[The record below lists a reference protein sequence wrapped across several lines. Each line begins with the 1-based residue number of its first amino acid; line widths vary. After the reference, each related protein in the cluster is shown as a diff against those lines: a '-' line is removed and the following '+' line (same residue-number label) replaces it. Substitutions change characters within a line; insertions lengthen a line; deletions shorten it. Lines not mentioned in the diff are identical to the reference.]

1 MNGDETLFHSF
12 GTHNFTKYFKK
23 YPQNQ
28 GKFEDF
34 LETWEFWKVILGRA
48 LYAWFPGL
56 WGGASAQGFIGTFST
71 VFPTNQQEPNCL
83 VLRFSIDESVKN
95 RSRMADLQAR
105 KPSENLHS

>member
-1 MNGDETLFHSF
+1 MVMRPFFIALGPTTLLSTSRNIRKIRANSRISWKPESSERSF
-12 GTHNFTKYFKK
+12 WG
-23 YPQNQ
+23 
-28 GKFEDF
+28 GLCLLDF
-34 LETWEFWKVILGRA
+34 Q
-48 LYAWFPGL
+48 GL